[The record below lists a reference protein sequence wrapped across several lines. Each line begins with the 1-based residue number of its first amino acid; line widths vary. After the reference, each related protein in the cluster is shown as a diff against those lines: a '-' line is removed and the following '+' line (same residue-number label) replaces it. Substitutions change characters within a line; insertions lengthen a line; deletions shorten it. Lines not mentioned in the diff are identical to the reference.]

1 MPKSMMDPA
10 ELKNIEERVENLK
23 GIFGLSGESSISSR
37 VAVNTAI
44 ASHSSI
50 ESSAAMAN
58 RKRAYEENSA
68 NMSNDED
75 NYFATEA
82 QAQTSAQGQQMIIA
96 KKSEGEAAFA
106 RARLAKSESGWNEAK
121 EVAIAVS
128 NYWQEVVEAIQTGN
142 SPLSLSEEEATIQKD
157 YWMEKADVAE
167 VQALGVTPCG
177 DNYSAKCARANAMM
191 GMIED
196 KVWPTVSQA
205 MKAFIEHPSEARM
218 LAVREA
224 ASTFASASASA
235 SAYTSTSSSVSAFA
249 SASTSASASA
259 FASTFAYASAF
270 ASAYLSTFA
279 YDYTYNYDYASAY
292 EALQAACMAEE
303 VADDT
308 KVFVEMSLKKF
319 KISDNQ
325 QFAMNFSINA
335 TRETADFA
343 RAVAKYKEAVYRE
356 QITENTVED
365 KSQDHATVVAAK
377 EAVATAKILKSE
389 DAWKTAGAAVR
400 EAVRLCQ
407 NVQGMSSRE
416 AIEATQ
422 QKNYWTEQA
431 NIADVKALAT
441 SPCAGDWKS
450 QLNRAN
456 AIIKMACEKFGSPVS
471 QAMKA
476 FIANPSETTLRATGK
491 PAIIAMS
498 ATEAEEALEGAE
510 LFAKASTDAAALAK
524 KNNRDDSFQESINL
538 SVFVMS
544 EVAEFSRAV
553 AAFKR
558 GQEAAKQPQFK

>member
-1 MPKSMMDPA
+1 MNITKLIPSFLLAVSTTFSLLLAQNENKQGVGYREECKDLFSSISLLKSSPIPISNLPSSISYLDVMPKSMMDPA

-279 YDYTYNYDYASAY
+279 
-292 EALQAACMAEE
+292 
-303 VADDT
+303 
-308 KVFVEMSLKKF
+308 FG
-319 KISDNQ
+319 
-325 QFAMNFSINA
+325 A
-335 TRETADFA
+335 T
-343 RAVAKYKEAVYRE
+343 
-356 QITENTVED
+356 
-365 KSQDHATVVAAK
+365 
-377 EAVATAKILKSE
+377 
-389 DAWKTAGAAVR
+389 
-400 EAVRLCQ
+400 
-407 NVQGMSSRE
+407 
-416 AIEATQ
+416 
-422 QKNYWTEQA
+422 
-431 NIADVKALAT
+431 
-441 SPCAGDWKS
+441 
-450 QLNRAN
+450 
-456 AIIKMACEKFGSPVS
+456 
-471 QAMKA
+471 
-476 FIANPSETTLRATGK
+476 
-491 PAIIAMS
+491 
-498 ATEAEEALEGAE
+498 
-510 LFAKASTDAAALAK
+510 
-524 KNNRDDSFQESINL
+524 
-538 SVFVMS
+538 
-544 EVAEFSRAV
+544 
-553 AAFKR
+553 
-558 GQEAAKQPQFK
+558 